1 MIINKLKILGF
12 ISVIFFISQ
21 ISACGN
27 LEKDNQNITRSNHS
41 SASNKET
48 DITNESNTS
57 KINQKNENNK
67 IEVNSYEAIDN
78 SKSLLETGKYYDY
91 EGSINE
97 ELKIQMSLYKLDSSI
112 VGTYFYES
120 QGKELRLEGKAD
132 NKSIVLFEYDDNGK
146 NTGVFE
152 GSMKTIDT
160 FEGFEGTW
168 SDGQK
173 KIPFKVKTKF
183 ITSGEYGRRYATA
196 VGEKTDEEVENF
208 TKNIKMY
215 LSNDDKQKLAKLINY
230 PIKLKVN
237 GEITNIK
244 DENDFIENYDNIFH
258 KECKKAIENS
268 FTKYMFVNWRGIM
281 FGGNQYNMWINEVI
295 GVTDMKIT
303 TINN

>member
-1 MIINKLKILGF
+1 MIVKKVKIFGL
-12 ISVIFFISQ
+12 VMAIFFISQ

-27 LEKDNQNITRSNHS
+27 LEKDNQNITKSNYMSTLNDELEQTKESDS
-41 SASNKET
+41 S
-48 DITNESNTS
+48 ES
-57 KINQKNENNK
+57 NQKNNNEK
-67 IEVNSYEAIDN
+67 IEVGSYDSIDN
-78 SKSLLETGKYYDY
+78 SKSLFESSSYYDY
-91 EGSINE
+91 EGLINDQ
-97 ELKIQMSLYKLDSSI
+97 LKIQMSLYKLDLNI
-112 VGTYFYES
+112 VGAYFYES

-152 GSMKTIDT
+152 GSMKTVDS
-160 FEGFEGTW
+160 FEGTW

-173 KIPFKVKTKF
+173 KIPFKVKIKF
-183 ITSGEYGRRYATA
+183 ITSGEYGKRYAMA

-258 KECKKAIENS
+258 EEYKKTIENS
-268 FTKYMFVNWRGIM
+268 FTRYMFLNWRGIM

-295 GVTDMKIT
+295 GDTDLKIT